1 MKTVIVYKRVSTAR
15 QGVSG
20 LGLEAQEAAI
30 KAFLATVTPIPA
42 VLAEYVEVESGKRS
56 DRAELKRAMD
66 HARMTGSTLVIG
78 KLDRLSRD
86 AHFLLGLAKAGIE
99 FVAADMPFANR
110 LTVGILAMVAEE
122 EGRMISQRTK
132 AALAAAKARGVRL
145 GSPKGA
151 LHFQGRGNA
160 PAITE
165 IKRRALQRASG
176 VMPAI
181 EAIKADGIVSAKGIA
196 EALNDRSIRTA
207 RGGRWHAKTVL
218 EAIRRV
224 SD

>member
-30 KAFLATVTPIPA
+30 KAFLATVTAVPS

-56 DRAELKRAMD
+56 DRAQLKLAMD
-66 HARMTGSTLVIG
+66 HARLTGSTLVIG

-86 AHFLLGLAKAGIE
+86 AHFLLGLAKSGIE
-99 FVAADMPFANR
+99 FICADMPSANR
-110 LTVGILAMVAEE
+110 LTVGIMAMVAEE
-122 EGRMISQRTK
+122 EGRMISARTK
-132 AALAAAKARGVRL
+132 AALAAAKARGVVL
-145 GSPKGA
+145 GNPHGA
-151 LHFQGRGNA
+151 IYMQGLGNR
-160 PAITE
+160 PAVAA
-165 IKRRALQRASG
+165 IKRKAFQRACS
-176 VMPAI
+176 VMPVI
-181 EAIKADGIVSAKGIA
+181 ETIRMNGTVSANGIA

-218 EAIRRV
+218 EVIRRV
-224 SD
+224 SN